1 MQEWLELARAKTAAG
16 DELVLR
22 ERAGVYEI
30 RCNGWDLMSNRAH
43 ASEEAMARL
52 ALAAIGGRVA
62 PKILVGGLGMGFTL
76 RAALDAAPADAQIEV
91 VEFLPE
97 IVAWNRGPLA
107 GLAGRPLDDA
117 RATVRTGDAV
127 AALAAGQRRW
137 DAILLD
143 IDNGPG
149 AIMLAANARLYAPA
163 GIAQARAALAPG
175 GALAIWSADR
185 AAAFEG
191 MLTATGCGWR
201 VVETEAAPG
210 RAPRHAIYLLR

>member
-76 RAALDAAPADAQIEV
+76 RAALDALDPDARVTVAELNPV
-91 VEFLPE
+91 V
-97 IVAWNRGPLA
+97 VDWCRGPLA
-107 GLAGRPLDDA
+107 ASTNA
-117 RATVRTGDAV
+117 AV
-127 AALAAGQRRW
+127 ADPRVTIGSC
-137 DAILLD
+137 LLKD
-143 IDNGPG
+143 VLMTTGTPV
-149 AIMLAANARLYAPA
+149 MRPNASITP
-163 GIAQARAALAPG
+163 Q
-175 GALAIWSADR
+175 
-185 AAAFEG
+185 
-191 MLTATGCGWR
+191 
-201 VVETEAAPG
+201 
-210 RAPRHAIYLLR
+210 